1 MIEKGSTVRAIRT
14 WGYGSEVVV
23 GTIDRDY
30 LGEFDSH
37 AALTIWTPTGN
48 YMAVTI
54 DSRFWEV
61 AEK

>member
-1 MIEKGSTVRAIRT
+1 MIEKGTRVRATRT
-14 WGYGSEVVV
+14 WGYGSETVV

-48 YMAVTI
+48 YMAVII
-54 DSRFWEV
+54 DSRYWRV
-61 AEK
+61 VEK